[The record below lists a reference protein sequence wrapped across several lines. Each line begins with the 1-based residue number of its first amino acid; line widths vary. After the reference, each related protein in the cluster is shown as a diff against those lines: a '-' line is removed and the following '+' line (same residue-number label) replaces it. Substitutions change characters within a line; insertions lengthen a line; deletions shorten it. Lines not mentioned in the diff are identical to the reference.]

1 MAEPRPDMFICKI
14 EYETTKDSTTKD
26 STTKDSTIYTTLI
39 ELGNKSL
46 LYVTYTTDTHTKLQ
60 RCTLTFKV

>member
-14 EYETTKDSTTKD
+14 VYETTKDSTT
-26 STTKDSTIYTTLI
+26 YTTLI

>member
-14 EYETTKDSTTKD
+14 EYETTKDSTT
-26 STTKDSTIYTTLI
+26 YTTLI

-46 LYVTYTTDTHTKLQ
+46 LYVTYLLHNWYAYKVTKVYIDFQSL
-60 RCTLTFKV
+60 RDP